1 MAEVSQGSLQHY
13 QSHLPLSNHSD
24 SLQSLICPSEFSELS
39 WLCFIKFISITVIN
53 YLSPDGDRSG
63 DSNNNIN
70 ISGTLFGVSP
80 FLFSEG
86 SLLYDLYFKLLLTF
100 PL

>member
-1 MAEVSQGSLQHY
+1 GS
-13 QSHLPLSNHSD
+13 
-24 SLQSLICPSEFSELS
+24 
-39 WLCFIKFISITVIN
+39 KK
-53 YLSPDGDRSG
+53 
-63 DSNNNIN
+63 NIN
-70 ISGTLFGVSP
+70 IPGTLFGVNP